1 MLGLVPLA
9 MSAAPGSDSGSR
21 YLVFMFGLDPVD
33 DADPWDPVAYPSAKL
48 HSGIDLTTRA
58 SQRFLFDFSLR
69 ARDAPWFQIPRQYLS
84 QSSQSRPD
92 LSANPSFPFNTS
104 FEMALHLW
112 SQPCL
117 PTIATAGTDTP
128 NVFAS
133 LAVDFDGL
141 SDCAGVLDH
150 RHAHDNG
157 GPVAVCQSTAE
168 SVSQLVNSFTCHNCL
183 DYRNLHWSPPSPF
196 TNASLIADICPST
209 CASYLSAEPNLFISP
224 SGQCCGLSHANFPFE
239 PALFRTCLGEYISFS
254 AGRRSDGG
262 VGSAGRGYDRLTMQP
277 GMNVW
282 FVGDEPRAMTLVF
295 PTRYMYQETYQPTHD
310 FWTDVQDW
318 TNAALASAPAELHD
332 GFVSVPFSQLNYYS
346 LQVGMSDSSAQ
357 STYIALIIALVVLAI
372 FTRNVLIAI
381 YTTLTVSLIMLTVSG
396 TLSLLGWEEGISTPP
411 HVSPWASAPFD
422 PPPDSAVK
430 AMPLRRAASWCAWC
444 NTPLCAV
451 ESIIISCGIGMACD
465 FSAHI
470 GFAYRQA
477 NIHREATDRTTLA
490 KLAAKRMG
498 PSLTAAAMSTSV
510 MAAFMCFSSTL
521 FTIRFGIFI
530 LLLMSFGWVFA
541 LFFLLPLL
549 ATIGPLG
556 NCGEPYAFVKEKHA
570 EVSIK
575 RANSTREPTKYDAP
589 TTSSPPASLPTPSL

>member
-1 MLGLVPLA
+1 
-9 MSAAPGSDSGSR
+9 
-21 YLVFMFGLDPVD
+21 
-33 DADPWDPVAYPSAKL
+33 
-48 HSGIDLTTRA
+48 
-58 SQRFLFDFSLR
+58 
-69 ARDAPWFQIPRQYLS
+69 
-84 QSSQSRPD
+84 
-92 LSANPSFPFNTS
+92 
-104 FEMALHLW
+104 
-112 SQPCL
+112 
-117 PTIATAGTDTP
+117 
-128 NVFAS
+128 
-133 LAVDFDGL
+133 
-141 SDCAGVLDH
+141 
-150 RHAHDNG
+150 
-157 GPVAVCQSTAE
+157 
-168 SVSQLVNSFTCHNCL
+168 L

-396 TLSLLGWEEGISTPP
+396 TLSLLGWEEGI
-411 HVSPWASAPFD
+411 
-422 PPPDSAVK
+422 
-430 AMPLRRAASWCAWC
+430 M
-444 NTPLCAV
+444 

-570 EVSIK
+570 EVLIK
-575 RANSTREPTKYDAP
+575 RANITREPTKSDAP
-589 TTSSPPASLPTPSL
+589 TTSSPPALLPTSTI